1 MAARRLHRS
10 SLGAVPQVAA
20 SSATRERNAMPSIDA
35 IVIGPTL
42 ATKLRKA
49 GVRTTEAL
57 LKKGATR
64 TGRKHLATTT
74 GLTEHQILE
83 WVCRAD
89 LMRVKGIGEEYAD
102 ILEAAGV
109 DTVKELKTRKAVL
122 LHAKLVELN
131 TQKQLVRRLPTA
143 AMVEAWVASASK
155 LAAIVKY

>member
-1 MAARRLHRS
+1 
-10 SLGAVPQVAA
+10 
-20 SSATRERNAMPSIDA
+20 MPSIDA

-64 TGRKHLATTT
+64 TSRKHLATAT

-83 WVCRAD
+83 WVNRAD
-89 LMRVKGIGEEYAD
+89 VMRVKGIGEEYAD
-102 ILEAAGV
+102 ILKAAGV
-109 DTVKELKTRKAVL
+109 DTVKELKTRKAVV
-122 LHAKLVELN
+122 LHAKLVEIN
-131 TQKQLVRRLPTA
+131 TQKQLVRRLPTT
-143 AMVEAWVASASK
+143 AMVEVWVASASK